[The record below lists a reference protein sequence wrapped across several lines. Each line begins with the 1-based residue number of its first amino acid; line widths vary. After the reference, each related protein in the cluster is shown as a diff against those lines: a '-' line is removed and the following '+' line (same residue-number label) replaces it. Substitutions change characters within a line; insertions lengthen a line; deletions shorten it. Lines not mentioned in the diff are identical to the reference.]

1 MHHDDLR
8 PDAVAGLV
16 PLGELGGRRL
26 ADGEPDLR
34 GWEVRA
40 SSGDVLGVV
49 ADLLVDTAAGEIAA
63 LAVVPPEH
71 ARTIERWRDG
81 AHVVLPVEQVDIDAS
96 RRAVVPDA
104 IGRARLY
111 ALERGAAPAFDLAD
125 QGSLRSA
132 PAMGTPPRDA
142 PLPSTVHAAPRPADA
157 DVTIERTADGEE
169 VVRVPI
175 VEERLVVQPV
185 VTDVLVIR
193 KRAVADS
200 RVVEADLRRERL
212 DVHDTTRDGAARVVD
227 RGEDGGAADRR
238 R

>member
-8 PDAVAGLV
+8 PDAAAGLV
-16 PLGELGGRRL
+16 PIGELGGRRL

-40 SSGDVLGVV
+40 SSGDTLGVV

-63 LAVVPPEH
+63 LAVVPPDR
-71 ARTIERWRDG
+71 ARTLARWADG
-81 AHVVLPVEQVDIDAS
+81 AHVVLPVEQVEIDAS

-111 ALERGAAPAFDLAD
+111 VLERSAGPALDLPEH
-125 QGSLRSA
+125 GSLRSA
-132 PAMGTPPRDA
+132 PALGTTPSDA

-193 KRAVADS
+193 KRAVADT

-212 DVHDTTRDGAARVVD
+212 DVDDTTRDGASRVVD
-227 RGEDGGAADRR
+227 GERDGGTTDRR
-238 R
+238 G